1 MQHHEDTEAMA
12 LWSWAQ
18 HDRILRDH
26 LAHIPNGGRRNKREA
41 ARMKRMGVRAGVH
54 DYFLPV
60 PRGRYH
66 GLWIELKATP
76 PNNARVTKEQRE
88 WMERMRDQGYA
99 AYVCKGWVEA
109 ARVIRWYVDKLP
121 APEWHDM
128 PGHMALSLILNSMSA
143 KEAGIT

>member
-12 LWSWAQ
+12 LWAWAQ
-18 HDRILRDH
+18 HNKVLRDH
-26 LAHIPNGGRRNKREA
+26 LVHVPNGGRRNKREA

-54 DYFLPV
+54 DYLLPV

-76 PNNARVTKEQRE
+76 PNNAKVTKEQRE
-88 WMERMRDQGYA
+88 WTERMRDQGYA
-99 AYVCKGWVEA
+99 AYVCKGWVAA
-109 ARVIRWYVDKLP
+109 ARVMRWYLDKLP
-121 APEWHDM
+121 APEWHEL
-128 PGHMALSLILNSMSA
+128 PSQLPISLILDCVSA